1 MIQEQRY
8 LKLLRSAVKEVN
20 DWAHELF
27 CSYLG
32 KIKHSIRPKEY
43 NLTMQLMHG
52 WQHLI
57 AYNFLTKLYRYFLF
71 LNLDKQHSL
80 LCIVHTHISLV
91 EFKVWTMN
99 ILNMN
104 ELKTSSRCRANKL
117 KLNEGNNLKYKCKY
131 QNCPD
136 YFYSNWPDYKN
147 LWTKC
152 PKHALS
158 IDIQQ

>member
-8 LKLLRSAVKEVN
+8 LKLLRSAIKEVK

-27 CSYLG
+27 CSCRG

-43 NLTMQLMHG
+43 NLTMQPMHG

-117 KLNEGNNLKYKCKY
+117 KLNEGNMFCICSVCFIAWNKSVSFIRGKDNITINSIF
-131 QNCPD
+131 QNG
-136 YFYSNWPDYKN
+136 KN
-147 LWTKC
+147 PL
-152 PKHALS
+152 
-158 IDIQQ
+158 